1 MIQRLTVTMLA
12 VSLLATACSSENSN
26 DDVVPQ
32 ATVSA
37 SVDDGGDGVS
47 GGGDGDGAD
56 DCGQG
61 GAFPDDPDFREAIC
75 LALMAS
81 LRLMGTDVAINPEW
95 GTRVTA
101 AMMNYANR
109 DETMAELAAV
119 LAEIQAAG

>member
-1 MIQRLTVTMLA
+1 MIRRLTITMLA
-12 VSLLATACSSENSN
+12 VSLLAAACSSENSS

-32 ATVSA
+32 PTVTA
-37 SVDDGGDGVS
+37 SVDDVVSIDGDGV
-47 GGGDGDGAD
+47 D

-95 GTRVTA
+95 GTRLTA

-109 DETMAELAAV
+109 DEAMAELAAV

>member
-1 MIQRLTVTMLA
+1 MIQRLTVTMLV
-12 VSLLATACSSENSN
+12 VSLLATACSGENSEDSN
-26 DDVVPQ
+26 NDVVPQ

-37 SVDDGGDGVS
+37 SV
-47 GGGDGDGAD
+47 DGDGAD

-75 LALMAS
+75 FPLMAMA
-81 LRLMGTDVAINPEW
+81 RLIGTDVAINPEW

-109 DETMAELAAV
+109 DEAMAELAAV

>member
-1 MIQRLTVTMLA
+1 MLV
-12 VSLLATACSSENSN
+12 VSLLATACSGENSEDSN
-26 DDVVPQ
+26 NDVVPQ

-37 SVDDGGDGVS
+37 SVDGDAGDGVS

-75 LALMAS
+75 FPLMAMA
-81 LRLMGTDVAINPEW
+81 RLIGTDVAINPEW

-109 DETMAELAAV
+109 DEAMAELAAV

>member
-1 MIQRLTVTMLA
+1 MLA